1 MSSSPSSFQEL
12 NRRRAEKAAQRQQ
25 TSNTTSFSD
34 VQAQQTLMNLVD
46 GFRKGEPVTWPPDF
60 ATVVFNSVRFFLP
73 KILFFHFLFLFFSFL
88 LFLFLSPHQVY
99 FNGFF
104 LSYIFPVGWLVDVIV
119 PWLRRLRIGRGWEI
133 SSRELQRHQEAP
145 EHHPGHLH
153 RLPPATAHGMSL
165 LEKTMNLGE
174 GSESHIFSV

>member
-73 KILFFHFLFLFFSFL
+73 KILFFHFLFLFFSSFL
-88 LFLFLSPHQVY
+88 VPFTTPGLFQWFLSFIHISCWMACGCDCTVAASSEDRSWMGNFIQRA
-99 FNGFF
+99 
-104 LSYIFPVGWLVDVIV
+104 ST
-119 PWLRRLRIGRGWEI
+119 
-133 SSRELQRHQEAP
+133 SSRSPRTSSWSSP
-145 EHHPGHLH
+145 SSPTCH
-153 RLPPATAHGMSL
+153 RPWYVTFG
-165 LEKTMNLGE
+165 KDD
-174 GSESHIFSV
+174 ESW

>member
-73 KILFFHFLFLFFSFL
+73 KILFFHFLFLFFFFCSFHHTRFISMVSFFHTYFL
-88 LFLFLSPHQVY
+88 LDGL
-99 FNGFF
+99 
-104 LSYIFPVGWLVDVIV
+104 W
-119 PWLRRLRIGRGWEI
+119 
-133 SSRELQRHQEAP
+133 
-145 EHHPGHLH
+145 
-153 RLPPATAHGMSL
+153 M
-165 LEKTMNLGE
+165 
-174 GSESHIFSV
+174 